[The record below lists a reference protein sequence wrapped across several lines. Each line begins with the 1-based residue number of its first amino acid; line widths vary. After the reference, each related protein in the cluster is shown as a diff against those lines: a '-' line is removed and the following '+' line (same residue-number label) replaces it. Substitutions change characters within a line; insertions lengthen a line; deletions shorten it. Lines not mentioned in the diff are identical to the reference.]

1 MQNHNISNELLS
13 NPLDL
18 VLILA
23 AVLVVCLVA
32 YQVAKFIRNNA
43 GLIAMLSCLGIA
55 AGILVATIDPVTG
68 LSIIGAGV
76 ALIIVSAFNYRK
88 QVNS

>member
-1 MQNHNISNELLS
+1 MQNHNTLIAG

-23 AVLVVCLVA
+23 AVLVVCFLA

-68 LSIIGAGV
+68 LSIIGASV
-76 ALIIVSAFNYRK
+76 AFIIVSAFNHRK

>member
-1 MQNHNISNELLS
+1 MQNHNTLIAG

-55 AGILVATIDPVTG
+55 AGILVAAVNPVTG

-76 ALIIVSAFNYRK
+76 AFIIVSAFNYRK

>member
-23 AVLVVCLVA
+23 AVLVVCFLA
-32 YQVAKFIRNNA
+32 YHVAKFIRNNS
-43 GLIAMLSCLGIA
+43 GLIAMLSILAIG

-76 ALIIVSAFNYRK
+76 AFIIVSAFNYRRG
-88 QVNS
+88 VN

>member
-1 MQNHNISNELLS
+1 MLNNSISNELLS

-23 AVLVVCLVA
+23 AVLVVCFVV

-43 GLIAMLSCLGIA
+43 GLIAMLSILAIA
-55 AGILVATIDPVTG
+55 AGTLVATVKPVSG
-68 LSIIGAGV
+68 LLIIGAGV
-76 ALIIVSAFNYRK
+76 AFIIVSAFNYRRG
-88 QVNS
+88 VS